1 MHSFSQL
8 FHEYRRKEEEG
19 ERGLTGRKVGGV
31 VVVKGGWEGGREGG
45 RGGGDGW
52 ERERE
57 KEQMIKTAADVKEMR
72 QTEQRGSAVT

>member
-45 RGGGDGW
+45 RVMGGR

-57 KEQMIKTAADVKEMR
+57 GADDKNC
-72 QTEQRGSAVT
+72 S